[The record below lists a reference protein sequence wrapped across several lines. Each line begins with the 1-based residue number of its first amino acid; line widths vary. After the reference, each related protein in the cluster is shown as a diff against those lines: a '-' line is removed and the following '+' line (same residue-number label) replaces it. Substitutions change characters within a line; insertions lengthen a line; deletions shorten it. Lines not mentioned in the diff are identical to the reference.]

1 MLLRTTRWRL
11 GTGGPSKLR
20 LAVIGFVDS
29 VREQEFRLT
38 LRSVAFDRNDHS
50 RQDEDA
56 VAFLLGDYDAAF
68 FNSEAFA

>member
-1 MLLRTTRWRL
+1 MGNRIWIEAQFTDLSSRL
-11 GTGGPSKLR
+11 S
-20 LAVIGFVDS
+20 VIGFVDS
-29 VREQEFRLT
+29 VREREFRLT